1 MLKLGSAPDSWG
13 IWFADDPK
21 QLPWQRFLD
30 ELSEVGYRWTELGPY
45 GYLPSDPDV
54 LAREL
59 EARSLGVAAGFVKFD
74 LEAPD
79 IWTTAGP
86 EVDETSAFVRQVGG
100 EYLVIIDE
108 LYTDESTGDARFPPS
123 LDHNAWAQLVD
134 TTKRTLEVARG
145 HGLRPVFHPH
155 ANTHVE
161 YEAQIE
167 RLLEDI
173 DDLELCFDFGHHAYC
188 GGDAVPFFGSHRDR
202 IPYLHLKSVD
212 GDIRDRVA
220 REGLSFS
227 EAVAQGVFVEPSLG
241 AVDYV
246 ALRDLIVETG
256 YSGFAIVEQDMYPA
270 DADKPYPIAKRTFA
284 YLQGLGLG

>member
-21 QLPWQRFLD
+21 QMPWQRFLD
-30 ELSEVGYRWTELGPY
+30 ELSGVGYRWTELGPY

-59 EARSLGVAAGFVKFD
+59 AARNLGLAAGFVKFD
-74 LEAPD
+74 LEAPE

-86 EVDETSAFVRQVGG
+86 EVEEISAFVRRLGS

-108 LYTDESTGDARFPPS
+108 LYTDESTGDSRFAAS
-123 LDHNAWAQLVD
+123 LDDTAWAQLVE
-134 TTKRTLEVARG
+134 TTERVMEVARR
-145 HGLRPVFHPH
+145 HGLRPVFHAH

-161 YEAQIE
+161 YEDQIE
-167 RLLEDI
+167 RLLADI

-188 GGDAVPFFGSHRDR
+188 GGDAVTFFGRHRDR

-212 GDIRDRVA
+212 GDIRDLVA

-227 EAVAQGVFVEPSLG
+227 EAVARGVFVEPSLG

-246 ALRDLIVETG
+246 ALRDLIAETG
-256 YSGFAIVEQDMYPA
+256 YRGFAIVEQDMYPA
-270 DADKPYPIAKRTFA
+270 DPDKPYPIAKRTFE
-284 YLQGLGLG
+284 YLKDLGLT

>member
-1 MLKLGSAPDSWG
+1 M
-13 IWFADDPK
+13 
-21 QLPWQRFLD
+21 
-30 ELSEVGYRWTELGPY
+30 
-45 GYLPSDPDV
+45 
-54 LAREL
+54 
-59 EARSLGVAAGFVKFD
+59 
-74 LEAPD
+74 
-79 IWTTAGP
+79 
-86 EVDETSAFVRQVGG
+86 
-100 EYLVIIDE
+100 IIDE
-108 LYTDESTGDARFPPS
+108 LYTDESTGDARLPTS
-123 LDHNAWAQLVD
+123 LDDNAWALLVD
-134 TTKRTLEVARG
+134 TTKRTLEVARR

-188 GGDAVPFFGSHRDR
+188 GGDAVPFFGRHRDR

-227 EAVAQGVFVEPSLG
+227 DAVAQGVFVEPSLG

-246 ALRDLIVETG
+246 ALRNLIVESG
-256 YSGFAIVEQDMYPA
+256 YRGFAIVEQDMYPA
-270 DADKPYPIAKRTFA
+270 DPDKPYPIAKRTFD
-284 YLQGLGLG
+284 YLRGLGLS

>member
-1 MLKLGSAPDSWG
+1 M
-13 IWFADDPK
+13 
-21 QLPWQRFLD
+21 
-30 ELSEVGYRWTELGPY
+30 
-45 GYLPSDPDV
+45 
-54 LAREL
+54 
-59 EARSLGVAAGFVKFD
+59 AAGFVKFD

-86 EVDETSAFVRQVGG
+86 EVDETSAFVRAGRRRVPRRS
-100 EYLVIIDE
+100 
-108 LYTDESTGDARFPPS
+108 STSSTRTSRPATHGSPTS
-123 LDHNAWAQLVD
+123 LDDNAWARLVD
-134 TTKRTLEVARG
+134 TTKRTLDVARR

-155 ANTHVE
+155 AKTHVE

-188 GGDAVPFFGSHRDR
+188 GGDAVPFFGRHRDR

-227 EAVAQGVFVEPSLG
+227 DAVAQGVFVEPSLG
-241 AVDYV
+241 VVDYV
-246 ALRDLIVETG
+246 ALRDLIIESG
-256 YSGFAIVEQDMYPA
+256 YSGLRHRRAGHVSGRPGQAVPDREAHLRLPA
-270 DADKPYPIAKRTFA
+270 RSRPQLMSTRRCGRSRARPSSPGIGGPRPS
-284 YLQGLGLG
+284 